1 LEKALTRYVVP
12 VIPFEDISNENVV
25 ICLQTTGEPSRELVP
40 AAAGAVSSAAEVQYD
55 IDPYALNL
63 MYHESALAVGIE
75 NPAPMDLLDE
85 AACVH
90 EVWCML
96 LLCCWCVRAYA

>member
-1 LEKALTRYVVP
+1 
-12 VIPFEDISNENVV
+12 
-25 ICLQTTGEPSRELVP
+25 VP
-40 AAAGAVSSAAEVQYD
+40 ATAGAVSSAAEVQYD

-63 MYHESALAVGIE
+63 LYHESALEVGVK

-85 AACVH
+85 AAGIH

-96 LLCCWCVRAYA
+96 LCCK